1 MGFDTYFWEA
11 QKTDRVM
18 VISKYV
24 DYLFNGIFIV
34 EMVVKLIAHG
44 LVMDNFSYLRDIWNQ
59 LDFFIVWAS
68 IADMSLSGYDLAV
81 VKIFRMLRV
90 LRPLRVINHNP
101 EMKMI
106 VGALI
111 ESMGH
116 IANVLIVVA
125 VVYLIFAIIGVNLYG
140 GKFQH
145 CSIEQYLI
153 HTEFDCEMSGGVW

>member
-1 MGFDTYFWEA
+1 
-11 QKTDRVM
+11 M
-18 VISKYV
+18 VVSKYV
-24 DYLFNGIFIV
+24 DYLFNGIFIC

-140 GKFQH
+140 GKFQY
-145 CSIEQYLI
+145 CSIERYLI
-153 HTEFDCEMSGGVW
+153 HTEFDCELSGGVW

>member
-145 CSIEQYLI
+145 CSIE
-153 HTEFDCEMSGGVW
+153 